1 MKKITFGLLGEYIA
15 IIIYKVKLYQ
25 ILYHQKRYYVGEI
38 DIIAL
43 RGHQI
48 VFIEVKSRRSNDNNV
63 LSIKQQIRIKNSAK
77 AFLSYNPKYQNYDV
91 RFDLVIIRPYTF
103 PTIIEN
109 AW

>member
-25 ILYHQKRYYVGEI
+25 ILYHQKRYYTGEI
-38 DIIAL
+38 DIVAL

-48 VFIEVKSRRSNDNNV
+48 VFIEVKSRRSHDNNV